1 MQQVRTWSN
10 WTRIT
15 PNDEEMITEVRTR
28 FVCKTTSLSNQ
39 QSLEIK
45 SDQINY
51 RICDKKGNSCHET
64 GKFIVS
70 V

>member
-1 MQQVRTWSN
+1 MITWSN
-10 WTRIT
+10 WTRII

-28 FVCKTTSLSNQ
+28 FVCKTALVLNQ

-45 SDQINY
+45 SDRINY
-51 RICDKKGNSCHET
+51 RICDKKGNNCHEI